1 MNEFR
6 GELSQLQN
14 QMINSEQQVKAIEK
28 KCKSFGIKNLRH
40 LHSHYLSVVEDIDV
54 CTLNDCLWLMGIKRE
69 ITNIK
74 EKYGTGCP
82 EKIAEMQRG
91 EKKNANRESKG
102 VLQLDK

>member
-1 MNEFR
+1 MC
-6 GELSQLQN
+6 
-14 QMINSEQQVKAIEK
+14 IK
-28 KCKSFGIKNLRH
+28 K
-40 LHSHYLSVVEDIDV
+40 
-54 CTLNDCLWLMGIKRE
+54 E

-82 EKIAEMQRG
+82 EKIAEMQRE

>member
-1 MNEFR
+1 
-6 GELSQLQN
+6 
-14 QMINSEQQVKAIEK
+14 
-28 KCKSFGIKNLRH
+28 
-40 LHSHYLSVVEDIDV
+40 
-54 CTLNDCLWLMGIKRE
+54 MGIKKE

-82 EKIAEMQRG
+82 EKIAEMQRE